1 MSNIDV
7 ANFNMQYPALDLK
20 YTSVFHDRFL
30 ILDEKTAYHI
40 GASLKDA
47 GKKTFGITLIN
58 DENITRDILQRLE
71 LETEQ

>member
-30 ILDEKTAYHI
+30 ILDEKPAYHI

-58 DENITRDILQRLE
+58 DENITKDILQRLE
-71 LETEQ
+71 LETEE